1 MTVLFNFTKPRLL
14 LLKLLLHIKESWKHT
29 FLISLQPSLFNW
41 NWSDC
46 LRFHLKDERHGYK
59 HPSCSTC
66 NALKPHIRPSQNVLW
81 WETSACVLKHSDSR
95 SDCFFLCWYY
105 LVYYDLKIVPG
116 TVLSRRAEAERWYW
130 FVKSEWE
137 DLGKRMEKKEREHW
151 QHALQNNYLKI
162 TSVWKQPGLCLIL
175 ENIQTSMRFWDI
187 ACKTMN
193 IWPAWKYQTSKK
205 CTWLSTNTH
214 FIIHMHNQL

>member
-1 MTVLFNFTKPRLL
+1 MSAMATNTPPAPPVMLWNPTLDPHKMCSDEKP
-14 LLKLLLHIKESWKHT
+14 
-29 FLISLQPSLFNW
+29 QPV
-41 NWSDC
+41 C
-46 LRFHLKDERHGYK
+46 LNTQTPGQ
-59 HPSCSTC
+59 
-66 NALKPHIRPSQNVLW
+66 IV
-81 WETSACVLKHSDSR
+81 
-95 SDCFFLCWYY
+95 FFLCWYY
-105 LVYYDLKIVPG
+105 LVYYDLKMVPG

-137 DLGKRMEKKEREHW
+137 DLGNRMEEKEREHW

-205 CTWLSTNTH
+205 FTWLSTNTH
-214 FIIHMHNQL
+214 FTIHMHNQL